1 MASALCIRATDS
13 QSAVRGW
20 SAGRAGRGES
30 AGDPACRA
38 RSIACRARP
47 EPAATYIRSGFGQ
60 NTGVDERVIVQ
71 WCPRAARR
79 LAVRGAASRQSRAR
93 RPGAHSRSSA
103 SQGRHRG
110 RSCDPRGS
118 AAAAPEALVDDPP
131 GSRPLRP
138 RGAAQRSDRGRVARI
153 RPRPA
158 PAPATGVG
166 RRSPALAVRGCA
178 RREVELGLIAR
189 IADPVSTSCRGRSS
203 RADCGKASWH
213 RGAGIGSTR
222 SPMTGRC
229 RVWKMTGG
237 SESALGAAIKLA
249 TWRVGGGEAR

>member
-1 MASALCIRATDS
+1 MECRSRGAWRIGRRPGVSRPVHSVPRPSGTRSHVYSLRVRAEY
-13 QSAVRGW
+13 RR
-20 SAGRAGRGES
+20 GRACHR
-30 AGDPACRA
+30 AG
-38 RSIACRARP
+38 
-47 EPAATYIRSGFGQ
+47 
-60 NTGVDERVIVQ
+60 

-118 AAAAPEALVDDPP
+118 AAAEPEALVDDPP